1 MSVWM
6 VMLLGGLITFLIR
19 FSFIFLY
26 GKFHIPD
33 VVRSALHYVPP
44 AVLSAIVFPELFLP
58 NGTLDLSLSNIRL
71 FAGLVAILVAWY
83 SKNTLLTI
91 VVGMMVLVLLQWL
104 SYSGG

>member
-1 MSVWM
+1 MNVWL
-6 VMLLGGLITFLIR
+6 VLVLGGLITFLIR
-19 FSFIFLY
+19 FSFIFLF
-26 GKFHIPD
+26 GKFDIPD

-71 FAGLVAILVAWY
+71 LAGLVAILVAWY

-91 VVGMMVLVLLQWL
+91 VVGMLVLVLLQWL
-104 SYSGG
+104 T